1 MHFSG
6 DLLSDVAMSPIIQI
20 TNLFKTYNSG
30 LHALRDISLEIKRG
44 EIFALLGPN
53 GAGKTTLIS
62 VICGIVNKS
71 SGTVLVD
78 GHDNVIDFRASR
90 KMIGLVPQELHLSI
104 FESVWDTVAF
114 SRKLFGREDSPQYL
128 EKILKQLSLW
138 DKKDAKIMTL
148 SGGMK
153 RRVLIAK
160 ALSHEPQILFLDEPS
175 AGVDVE
181 LRKDMWNVVREL
193 RQTGVTII
201 LTTHYIEEAEEMADR
216 VGVINNGQMILV
228 DDKNALM
235 KKMGQKRLTLTLEKP
250 LTAIPKKL
258 AKFNLQLSN
267 NGSEISY
274 VYDVSKGKPD
284 IAGLLADVQSAK
296 ISYSDVHTAQNSLED
311 IFMGLVKQ

>member
-1 MHFSG
+1 
-6 DLLSDVAMSPIIQI
+6 MSPIIQI

-128 EKILKQLSLW
+128 EKIC
-138 DKKDAKIMTL
+138 
-148 SGGMK
+148 
-153 RRVLIAK
+153 
-160 ALSHEPQILFLDEPS
+160 
-175 AGVDVE
+175 
-181 LRKDMWNVVREL
+181 
-193 RQTGVTII
+193 
-201 LTTHYIEEAEEMADR
+201 YINYR
-216 VGVINNGQMILV
+216 W
-228 DDKNALM
+228 
-235 KKMGQKRLTLTLEKP
+235 
-250 LTAIPKKL
+250 
-258 AKFNLQLSN
+258 
-267 NGSEISY
+267 
-274 VYDVSKGKPD
+274 
-284 IAGLLADVQSAK
+284 
-296 ISYSDVHTAQNSLED
+296 
-311 IFMGLVKQ
+311 